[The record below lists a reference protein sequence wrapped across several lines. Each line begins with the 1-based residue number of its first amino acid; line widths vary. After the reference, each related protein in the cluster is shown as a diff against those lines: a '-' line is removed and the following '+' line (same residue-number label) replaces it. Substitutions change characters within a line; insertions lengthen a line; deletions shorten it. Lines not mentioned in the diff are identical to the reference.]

1 MGRKLVVLLGSIA
14 VVMVIVICTINRI
27 LNEDD
32 LSACVSP
39 SILDNCTTADAI
51 VAVSG
56 GDTEARA
63 VMAIRLFKAG
73 WARQIIFSGASA
85 DPDSIS
91 NAEAMRRLAIE
102 AGIPKR
108 LITVEEKSRDT
119 KENAENTVKILHELR
134 AKNVILVSSPYHL
147 KRVKL
152 NFEYVDDTIYYR
164 TMPANDKLWHRW
176 FLTKRGW
183 AIAITELLGIAKV
196 NAESE

>member
-1 MGRKLVVLLGSIA
+1 MGRKLAVLAGSIVVVL
-14 VVMVIVICTINRI
+14 VIVVCTINRV

-32 LSACVSP
+32 LSACVAP
-39 SILDNCTTADAI
+39 SVLDNCTTADTI

-63 VMAIRLFKAG
+63 
-73 WARQIIFSGASA
+73 IISGASA